1 MKKKNHNQMEDL
13 FGSRLLNQE
22 DTEYAFQ
29 NTDKAALIKTVKDY
43 RLYLKGK
50 YNPSSDT
57 FLNGIGIES
66 NDEQILFSVK
76 NLYRL
81 WSKSPYWLQKKD
93 GQTLY
98 VFGISFCEALN
109 SFIIG
114 GYLENKKGEGRFV
127 AIAWKQPVNTLGLL
141 GDAIIADYIPDGV
154 RLKKRT
160 PLYRLFTFAC
170 VS

>member
-127 AIAWKQPVNTLGLL
+127 AIAWKQPVNTIGLL

-160 PLYRLFTFAC
+160 PLYRLFTFAR

>member
-1 MKKKNHNQMEDL
+1 MKKKNQMEDL
-13 FGSRLLNQE
+13 FGSCFLNRE

-29 NTDKAALIKTVKDY
+29 CTDKAALRKAVKDY
-43 RLYLKGK
+43 QQYLKGK
-50 YNPSSDT
+50 YTPSSDT
-57 FLNGIGIES
+57 FLNGIGIEC

-81 WSKSPYWLQKKD
+81 WKRSPYWLQKKD

-98 VFGISFCEALN
+98 VLGISFCEKFE

-114 GYLENKKGEGRFV
+114 GYLEPQNKFV
-127 AIAWKQPVNTLGLL
+127 AIQWRQPVNTIGLL
-141 GDAIIADYIPDGV
+141 ADAIVSDYVPDAV
-154 RLKKRT
+154 RMKKET

-170 VS
+170 TD